1 MSDVVKA
8 LTKLHERYQ
17 SAYEEQDLLP
27 QTDYMEE
34 WSGTCYQGEVKYGLI
49 GWKPCKQEP
58 EFDFSAIEK
67 GLELSLHTDVAEF
80 YGSFYAGDLHLSYAG
95 EDFTLLQVIHPQDA
109 DRLQRNLIGHVLM
122 QQRLKQEVTL
132 FVGVGTSSEDLIIS
146 VDNKTGVVGLE
157 YVGKEQHAKLA
168 NSLAELLANAT
179 PRVVTD
185 Q

>member
-1 MSDVVKA
+1 MSDVVMQ

-17 SAYEEQDLLP
+17 NTYQEQGLLP
-27 QTDYMEE
+27 QTDYMDE
-34 WSGTCYQGEVKYGLI
+34 WDAACYQGEVKYGLI
-49 GWKPCKQEP
+49 GWRPCKQESA
-58 EFDFSAIEK
+58 FDFSAIEK
-67 GLELSLHTDVAEF
+67 GLEVALHADVADF
-80 YGSFYAGDLHLSYAG
+80 YRTFYAGDLHLSYAG
-95 EDFTLLQVIHPQDA
+95 EDFTLLQVIHSEDA

-122 QQRLKQEVTL
+122 KQRLKQELTL
-132 FVGVGTSSEDLIIS
+132 FVGVGASSEDLIVS

-168 NSLAELLANAT
+168 NSLSELLAGAT